1 MRTKRR
7 AEERKFLRVFFL
19 LLSERRNPLTTPQ
32 KYITHPFRCSKSS
45 DPSSHTTMKRS
56 SSSSLR
62 VVCRNYF
69 LSSSSGSTSSTNT
82 ASASNYSSR
91 SARYFSPPSSSS
103 SSNATKKK
111 AEDVSFPFGEEG
123 RRRRFSS
130 SSFVAKAEKADDAS
144 SEPKTTI
151 LYTTTHE
158 KLTIQRPSLLNDD
171 DDESS
176 SNKNVSVAVAI
187 SDFGFDKIGDV
198 LQIEKKVLKNSQ
210 TKNEFIENETSLAT
224 LKWSGF
230 HRTAADELYHS
241 LWSNVNGTRHLKL
254 PFPVT
259 NVRFNDEMVREA
271 YKLCVPSASILECEA
286 IGEEVEKCS
295 DLMNESEYE
304 KFIDRELEEEE
315 NASYKSYP

>member
-1 MRTKRR
+1 M
-7 AEERKFLRVFFL
+7 
-19 LLSERRNPLTTPQ
+19 
-32 KYITHPFRCSKSS
+32 
-45 DPSSHTTMKRS
+45 
-56 SSSSLR
+56 
-62 VVCRNYF
+62 
-69 LSSSSGSTSSTNT
+69 
-82 ASASNYSSR
+82 
-91 SARYFSPPSSSS
+91 
-103 SSNATKKK
+103 
-111 AEDVSFPFGEEG
+111 SFPFREEEER

-130 SSFVAKAEKADDAS
+130 SSFVAKAEKADAS

-158 KLTIQRPSLLNDD
+158 KLTIQRSSLLNDD

-176 SNKNVSVAVAI
+176 TNNKNVSVAVAI

>member
-1 MRTKRR
+1 
-7 AEERKFLRVFFL
+7 
-19 LLSERRNPLTTPQ
+19 
-32 KYITHPFRCSKSS
+32 
-45 DPSSHTTMKRS
+45 MKRSSS

-69 LSSSSGSTSSTNT
+69 LSSSSSGSTSSTT

-111 AEDVSFPFGEEG
+111 AEDVSFPFREEEER

-130 SSFVAKAEKADDAS
+130 SSFVAKAEKADAS

>member
-1 MRTKRR
+1 
-7 AEERKFLRVFFL
+7 
-19 LLSERRNPLTTPQ
+19 
-32 KYITHPFRCSKSS
+32 
-45 DPSSHTTMKRS
+45 MKRS

-69 LSSSSGSTSSTNT
+69 LSSSSGSTSSTT

-91 SARYFSPPSSSS
+91 SAHYFSPPSSS

-111 AEDVSFPFGEEG
+111 AEDVSFPFREEEER

-158 KLTIQRPSLLNDD
+158 KLTIQRPSLLNDDD

>member
-1 MRTKRR
+1 MRKKREKEQKR
-7 AEERKFLRVFFL
+7 EIFL
-19 LLSERRNPLTTPQ
+19 SLTHNHEIIRPVRDT
-32 KYITHPFRCSKSS
+32 
-45 DPSSHTTMKRS
+45 TTMKRS
-56 SSSSLR
+56 SSSSSSSLR
-62 VVCRNYF
+62 AVCRNYF
-69 LSSSSGSTSSTNT
+69 LSHASGSASSSTT
-82 ASASNYSSR
+82 ASASHYS
-91 SARYFSPPSSSS
+91 
-103 SSNATKKK
+103 KKK
-111 AEDVSFPFGEEG
+111 AEDVSFPFREEEER

-130 SSFVAKAEKADDAS
+130 SSFVAKAEKADAS

-158 KLTIQRPSLLNDD
+158 KLTIQRPSSSLNDDDD

-176 SNKNVSVAVAI
+176 ANKNVSVAVAI

>member
-1 MRTKRR
+1 
-7 AEERKFLRVFFL
+7 
-19 LLSERRNPLTTPQ
+19 
-32 KYITHPFRCSKSS
+32 
-45 DPSSHTTMKRS
+45 MKRS

-62 VVCRNYF
+62 VVCRYYF
-69 LSSSSGSTSSTNT
+69 LSSSSGSTSSTT
-82 ASASNYSSR
+82 ASTSNYSSR
-91 SARYFSPPSSSS
+91 SAHYFFSPPSSSS
-103 SSNATKKK
+103 SNATTKK
-111 AEDVSFPFGEEG
+111 AEDVSFPFREEG

-130 SSFVAKAEKADDAS
+130 SSFVAKAEKADAS

-158 KLTIQRPSLLNDD
+158 KLTIQRSSLLNDD

-176 SNKNVSVAVAI
+176 TNKNVSVAVAI

>member
-1 MRTKRR
+1 
-7 AEERKFLRVFFL
+7 
-19 LLSERRNPLTTPQ
+19 
-32 KYITHPFRCSKSS
+32 
-45 DPSSHTTMKRS
+45 MKRS

-62 VVCRNYF
+62 VVCRNY
-69 LSSSSGSTSSTNT
+69 LSNSSSTSSSTT
-82 ASASNYSSR
+82 ASTSNYSSR
-91 SARYFSPPSSSS
+91 SAHYFFSPPSSSS
-103 SSNATKKK
+103 SNATTKK
-111 AEDVSFPFGEEG
+111 AEDVSFPFREEG

-130 SSFVAKAEKADDAS
+130 SSFVAKAENADAS

-158 KLTIQRPSLLNDD
+158 KLTIQRSSLLNDD
-171 DDESS
+171 DDERST
-176 SNKNVSVAVAI
+176 NKNVSVAVAI

>member
-1 MRTKRR
+1 
-7 AEERKFLRVFFL
+7 
-19 LLSERRNPLTTPQ
+19 
-32 KYITHPFRCSKSS
+32 
-45 DPSSHTTMKRS
+45 MKR

-62 VVCRNYF
+62 VVCRNY
-69 LSSSSGSTSSTNT
+69 LSNSSSTSSST

-103 SSNATKKK
+103 IAKKK
-111 AEDVSFPFGEEG
+111 TVDVSFPFREEG

-130 SSFVAKAEKADDAS
+130 SSFVTKAEKADAS

-158 KLTIQRPSLLNDD
+158 KLTIQRSSLLNDD

-176 SNKNVSVAVAI
+176 TNKNVSVAVAI

>member
-1 MRTKRR
+1 
-7 AEERKFLRVFFL
+7 
-19 LLSERRNPLTTPQ
+19 
-32 KYITHPFRCSKSS
+32 
-45 DPSSHTTMKRS
+45 MKRS
-56 SSSSLR
+56 SSSSSSSSLR
-62 VVCRNYF
+62 AVCRNYF
-69 LSSSSGSTSSTNT
+69 LSHASGSASSSTT
-82 ASASNYSSR
+82 ASASHYSTR
-91 SARYFSPPSSSS
+91 SAQNYFSPPS

-111 AEDVSFPFGEEG
+111 AEDVSFPFREEEERR

-130 SSFVAKAEKADDAS
+130 SSFVAKAEKADAS

-158 KLTIQRPSLLNDD
+158 KLTIQRPSSSLNDDDD

-176 SNKNVSVAVAI
+176 ANKNVSVAVAI

>member
-1 MRTKRR
+1 
-7 AEERKFLRVFFL
+7 
-19 LLSERRNPLTTPQ
+19 
-32 KYITHPFRCSKSS
+32 
-45 DPSSHTTMKRS
+45 MKRS
-56 SSSSLR
+56 SSSSSSSSLR
-62 VVCRNYF
+62 AVCRNYF
-69 LSSSSGSTSSTNT
+69 LSHASGSTSSSTT
-82 ASASNYSSR
+82 SSSASHYSSR
-91 SARYFSPPSSSS
+91 SAQNYFSPPS

-111 AEDVSFPFGEEG
+111 AEDVSFPFREEEER

-158 KLTIQRPSLLNDD
+158 KLTIQRSSSLNDD

-176 SNKNVSVAVAI
+176 TNKNVSVAVAI

>member
-1 MRTKRR
+1 
-7 AEERKFLRVFFL
+7 
-19 LLSERRNPLTTPQ
+19 
-32 KYITHPFRCSKSS
+32 
-45 DPSSHTTMKRS
+45 MKRS
-56 SSSSLR
+56 SSSSSSSSLR
-62 VVCRNYF
+62 AVCRNYF
-69 LSSSSGSTSSTNT
+69 LSHASGSASSSTT
-82 ASASNYSSR
+82 ASASHYSTR
-91 SARYFSPPSSSS
+91 SAQNYFSPPS

-111 AEDVSFPFGEEG
+111 AEDVSFPFREEEER

-130 SSFVAKAEKADDAS
+130 SSFVAKAEKADAS

-171 DDESS
+171 DDES
-176 SNKNVSVAVAI
+176 NKKKVSVAVAI

-198 LQIEKKVLKNSQ
+198 LQIEKKVLKNAGA
-210 TKNEFIENETSLAT
+210 KNEFIENETSLAT

>member
-1 MRTKRR
+1 MHACKLFFRLKSPHKQLELKRT
-7 AEERKFLRVFFL
+7 
-19 LLSERRNPLTTPQ
+19 NP
-32 KYITHPFRCSKSS
+32 FECSK
-45 DPSSHTTMKRS
+45 SHTTMKRS

-62 VVCRNYF
+62 VVCRNY
-69 LSSSSGSTSSTNT
+69 LSNSSSTSSSTT
-82 ASASNYSSR
+82 ASTSHYSSR
-91 SARYFSPPSSSS
+91 SANFFSPPS

-111 AEDVSFPFGEEG
+111 IEDVSFPFREEG

-130 SSFVAKAEKADDAS
+130 SSFVAKAEKADAS

-158 KLTIQRPSLLNDD
+158 KLTIQRPSSLNDD

>member
-1 MRTKRR
+1 
-7 AEERKFLRVFFL
+7 
-19 LLSERRNPLTTPQ
+19 
-32 KYITHPFRCSKSS
+32 
-45 DPSSHTTMKRS
+45 MKRS
-56 SSSSLR
+56 SSSSSLR
-62 VVCRNYF
+62 AVCRNYF
-69 LSSSSGSTSSTNT
+69 LSHASGSASSSTTT
-82 ASASNYSSR
+82 SASHYSTR
-91 SARYFSPPSSSS
+91 SAQNYFSPPSSS
-103 SSNATKKK
+103 NAKTKKK
-111 AEDVSFPFGEEG
+111 AEDVSFPFREEEERR

-130 SSFVAKAEKADDAS
+130 SSFVAKAEKADAS

-158 KLTIQRPSLLNDD
+158 KLTIQRPSSSLNDEDD

-176 SNKNVSVAVAI
+176 ANKNVSVAVAI

>member
-1 MRTKRR
+1 
-7 AEERKFLRVFFL
+7 
-19 LLSERRNPLTTPQ
+19 
-32 KYITHPFRCSKSS
+32 
-45 DPSSHTTMKRS
+45 MKRS
-56 SSSSLR
+56 SSSSSSSSSLR
-62 VVCRNYF
+62 AVCRNYF
-69 LSSSSGSTSSTNT
+69 LSHASGSTSSSTT
-82 ASASNYSSR
+82 ASASHYSSR
-91 SARYFSPPSSSS
+91 SAQNYFSPPS

-111 AEDVSFPFGEEG
+111 AEDVSFPFREEEER

-130 SSFVAKAEKADDAS
+130 SSFVAKAEKADAS

-158 KLTIQRPSLLNDD
+158 KLTIQRPSSSLNDDD

-176 SNKNVSVAVAI
+176 ANKNVSVAVAI

-254 PFPVT
+254 PFPVR

>member
-1 MRTKRR
+1 
-7 AEERKFLRVFFL
+7 
-19 LLSERRNPLTTPQ
+19 
-32 KYITHPFRCSKSS
+32 
-45 DPSSHTTMKRS
+45 MKRS
-56 SSSSLR
+56 SSSSSSSLR
-62 VVCRNYF
+62 AVCRNYF
-69 LSSSSGSTSSTNT
+69 LSHASGSASSSTT
-82 ASASNYSSR
+82 ASASHYSSR
-91 SARYFSPPSSSS
+91 SAQNYFSPPSSS
-103 SSNATKKK
+103 NAATKKK
-111 AEDVSFPFGEEG
+111 AEDVSFPFREEEG

-158 KLTIQRPSLLNDD
+158 KLTIQRSSSLNDD

-176 SNKNVSVAVAI
+176 THKNVSVAVAI

>member
-1 MRTKRR
+1 
-7 AEERKFLRVFFL
+7 
-19 LLSERRNPLTTPQ
+19 
-32 KYITHPFRCSKSS
+32 
-45 DPSSHTTMKRS
+45 MKRS
-56 SSSSLR
+56 SSSSSSSLR
-62 VVCRNYF
+62 AVCRNYF
-69 LSSSSGSTSSTNT
+69 LSHASGSTSSSTT
-82 ASASNYSSR
+82 TSASHYSSR

-103 SSNATKKK
+103 IAKKK
-111 AEDVSFPFGEEG
+111 TVDVSFPFREEG

-130 SSFVAKAEKADDAS
+130 SSFVAKAEKADAS

-158 KLTIQRPSLLNDD
+158 KLTIQRPSSSLNDDDD

-176 SNKNVSVAVAI
+176 ANKNVSVAVAI

>member
-1 MRTKRR
+1 MGR
-7 AEERKFLRVFFL
+7 L
-19 LLSERRNPLTTPQ
+19 
-32 KYITHPFRCSKSS
+32 IT
-45 DPSSHTTMKRS
+45 HTTMKRS

-62 VVCRNYF
+62 VVCRNY
-69 LSSSSGSTSSTNT
+69 LSNASSTSSTSST

-103 SSNATKKK
+103 SSSSIATTKK
-111 AEDVSFPFGEEG
+111 AEDVSFPFREEG

-130 SSFVAKAEKADDAS
+130 SSFVAKAEKADAS

-158 KLTIQRPSLLNDD
+158 KLTIQRSSLLNDD

-176 SNKNVSVAVAI
+176 TNNKNVSVAVAI

-198 LQIEKKVLKNSQ
+198 LHIEKKVLKNAGA
-210 TKNEFIENETSLAT
+210 KNEFIENETSLAT

>member
-1 MRTKRR
+1 M
-7 AEERKFLRVFFL
+7 
-19 LLSERRNPLTTPQ
+19 
-32 KYITHPFRCSKSS
+32 
-45 DPSSHTTMKRS
+45 
-56 SSSSLR
+56 
-62 VVCRNYF
+62 
-69 LSSSSGSTSSTNT
+69 
-82 ASASNYSSR
+82 
-91 SARYFSPPSSSS
+91 
-103 SSNATKKK
+103 
-111 AEDVSFPFGEEG
+111 SFPFREEG

-130 SSFVAKAEKADDAS
+130 SSFVAKAEKADAS

-158 KLTIQRPSLLNDD
+158 KLTIQRPSSLLNDD

-198 LQIEKKVLKNSQ
+198 LQIEKKVLKNAQ

>member
-1 MRTKRR
+1 
-7 AEERKFLRVFFL
+7 
-19 LLSERRNPLTTPQ
+19 
-32 KYITHPFRCSKSS
+32 
-45 DPSSHTTMKRS
+45 MKRSSSSS

-62 VVCRNYF
+62 VVCRNY
-69 LSSSSGSTSSTNT
+69 LSSSSGSTSSSTT

-103 SSNATKKK
+103 SSSNATKKK
-111 AEDVSFPFGEEG
+111 TEDVSFPFREEG

-130 SSFVAKAEKADDAS
+130 SSFVAKAEKADAS

-158 KLTIQRPSLLNDD
+158 KLTIQLPSSLLNDD

-198 LQIEKKVLKNSQ
+198 LQIEKKVLKNAQ

>member
-1 MRTKRR
+1 M
-7 AEERKFLRVFFL
+7 
-19 LLSERRNPLTTPQ
+19 
-32 KYITHPFRCSKSS
+32 
-45 DPSSHTTMKRS
+45 
-56 SSSSLR
+56 
-62 VVCRNYF
+62 
-69 LSSSSGSTSSTNT
+69 
-82 ASASNYSSR
+82 
-91 SARYFSPPSSSS
+91 
-103 SSNATKKK
+103 
-111 AEDVSFPFGEEG
+111 SFPFREEG

-130 SSFVAKAEKADDAS
+130 SSFVAKAEKADAS

-158 KLTIQRPSLLNDD
+158 KLTIQRSSLLNDD

-176 SNKNVSVAVAI
+176 TNNKNVSVAVAI

>member
-1 MRTKRR
+1 
-7 AEERKFLRVFFL
+7 
-19 LLSERRNPLTTPQ
+19 
-32 KYITHPFRCSKSS
+32 
-45 DPSSHTTMKRS
+45 MKRS
-56 SSSSLR
+56 SSSSSSSSLR
-62 VVCRNYF
+62 AVCRNYF
-69 LSSSSGSTSSTNT
+69 LSHASGSTSSSTT
-82 ASASNYSSR
+82 SSSASHYSSR
-91 SARYFSPPSSSS
+91 SAQNYFSPPS

-111 AEDVSFPFGEEG
+111 AEDVSFPFREEEER

-130 SSFVAKAEKADDAS
+130 SSFVAKAEKANAS

-158 KLTIQRPSLLNDD
+158 KLTIQRPSLLIDD

-176 SNKNVSVAVAI
+176 GNKNVSVAVAI

>member
-1 MRTKRR
+1 
-7 AEERKFLRVFFL
+7 
-19 LLSERRNPLTTPQ
+19 
-32 KYITHPFRCSKSS
+32 
-45 DPSSHTTMKRS
+45 MKRSSS

-69 LSSSSGSTSSTNT
+69 LSSSSGSTSSTT

-91 SARYFSPPSSSS
+91 SAHYFSPPSSS

-111 AEDVSFPFGEEG
+111 AEDVSFPFREEEG

-130 SSFVAKAEKADDAS
+130 SSFVAKAEKADAS

-158 KLTIQRPSLLNDD
+158 KLTIQRSSLLNDD

-176 SNKNVSVAVAI
+176 TNNKNVSVAVAI

-198 LQIEKKVLKNSQ
+198 LQIEKKVLKNAGA
-210 TKNEFIENETSLAT
+210 KNEFIENETSLAT

-254 PFPVT
+254 PFPVR

>member
-1 MRTKRR
+1 
-7 AEERKFLRVFFL
+7 
-19 LLSERRNPLTTPQ
+19 
-32 KYITHPFRCSKSS
+32 
-45 DPSSHTTMKRS
+45 MKRSSS

-69 LSSSSGSTSSTNT
+69 LSSSSSGSTSSTT

-103 SSNATKKK
+103 SNATKK
-111 AEDVSFPFGEEG
+111 AEDVSFPFRREEG

-130 SSFVAKAEKADDAS
+130 SSFVIAKAEKSDDAS

-158 KLTIQRPSLLNDD
+158 KLTIQRPSLLIDD

-176 SNKNVSVAVAI
+176 GNKNVSVAVAI

>member
-1 MRTKRR
+1 
-7 AEERKFLRVFFL
+7 
-19 LLSERRNPLTTPQ
+19 
-32 KYITHPFRCSKSS
+32 
-45 DPSSHTTMKRS
+45 MKR

-62 VVCRNYF
+62 VVCRNY
-69 LSSSSGSTSSTNT
+69 LSNSSSTSSST

-103 SSNATKKK
+103 IAKKK
-111 AEDVSFPFGEEG
+111 TVDVSFPFREEG

-130 SSFVAKAEKADDAS
+130 SSFVAKAEKADAS

-158 KLTIQRPSLLNDD
+158 KLTIQLPSSLLNDD

-198 LQIEKKVLKNSQ
+198 LQIEKKVLKNAQ

>member
-1 MRTKRR
+1 MRKKREKEQKR
-7 AEERKFLRVFFL
+7 EIFL
-19 LLSERRNPLTTPQ
+19 SLTHNHEIIRPVRDT
-32 KYITHPFRCSKSS
+32 
-45 DPSSHTTMKRS
+45 TTMKRS
-56 SSSSLR
+56 SSSSSSSSLR
-62 VVCRNYF
+62 AVCRNYF
-69 LSSSSGSTSSTNT
+69 LSHASGSASSSTT
-82 ASASNYSSR
+82 ASASHYSSR
-91 SARYFSPPSSSS
+91 SAQNYFSPPSSS
-103 SSNATKKK
+103 NAATKKK
-111 AEDVSFPFGEEG
+111 AEDVSFPFREEEER

-130 SSFVAKAEKADDAS
+130 SSFVAKAEKADAS

-158 KLTIQRPSLLNDD
+158 KLTIQRPSSSLNDDDD

-176 SNKNVSVAVAI
+176 ANKNVSVAVAI

>member
-1 MRTKRR
+1 
-7 AEERKFLRVFFL
+7 
-19 LLSERRNPLTTPQ
+19 
-32 KYITHPFRCSKSS
+32 
-45 DPSSHTTMKRS
+45 MKR

-62 VVCRNYF
+62 VVCRNY
-69 LSSSSGSTSSTNT
+69 LSNSSSTSSST

-103 SSNATKKK
+103 NAKKK
-111 AEDVSFPFGEEG
+111 TVDVSFPFREEG

-130 SSFVAKAEKADDAS
+130 SSFVAKAEKADAS

-158 KLTIQRPSLLNDD
+158 KLTIQRSSLLNDD

-176 SNKNVSVAVAI
+176 TNKNVSVAVAI

>member
-1 MRTKRR
+1 
-7 AEERKFLRVFFL
+7 
-19 LLSERRNPLTTPQ
+19 
-32 KYITHPFRCSKSS
+32 
-45 DPSSHTTMKRS
+45 MKR

-62 VVCRNYF
+62 VVCRNY
-69 LSSSSGSTSSTNT
+69 LSNSSSTSSST

-91 SARYFSPPSSSS
+91 SARYCSPPSSSS
-103 SSNATKKK
+103 IAKKK
-111 AEDVSFPFGEEG
+111 TVDVSFPFREEG

-130 SSFVAKAEKADDAS
+130 SSFVAKAEKADAS

-158 KLTIQRPSLLNDD
+158 KLTIQRSSLLNDD

-176 SNKNVSVAVAI
+176 TNKNVSVAVAI

>member
-1 MRTKRR
+1 
-7 AEERKFLRVFFL
+7 
-19 LLSERRNPLTTPQ
+19 
-32 KYITHPFRCSKSS
+32 
-45 DPSSHTTMKRS
+45 MKRSS

-69 LSSSSGSTSSTNT
+69 LSSSLGSTSSTT

-91 SARYFSPPSSSS
+91 SAHYFSPPSSS

-111 AEDVSFPFGEEG
+111 AEDVSFPFREEEG

-130 SSFVAKAEKADDAS
+130 SSFVAKAEKADVAS

-158 KLTIQRPSLLNDD
+158 KLTIQRSSLLNDD

-176 SNKNVSVAVAI
+176 TNNKNVSVAVAI

-198 LQIEKKVLKNSQ
+198 LQIEKKVLKNAGA
-210 TKNEFIENETSLAT
+210 KNEFIENETSLAT

-254 PFPVT
+254 PFPVR

>member
-1 MRTKRR
+1 MRKKREKEQKR
-7 AEERKFLRVFFL
+7 EIFL
-19 LLSERRNPLTTPQ
+19 SLTHNHEIIRPVIDT
-32 KYITHPFRCSKSS
+32 
-45 DPSSHTTMKRS
+45 TTMKRS
-56 SSSSLR
+56 SSSSSSSSLR
-62 VVCRNYF
+62 AVCRNYF
-69 LSSSSGSTSSTNT
+69 LSHASGSASSSTT
-82 ASASNYSSR
+82 ASASHYSSR
-91 SARYFSPPSSSS
+91 SAQNYFSPPSSS
-103 SSNATKKK
+103 NAATKKK
-111 AEDVSFPFGEEG
+111 AEDVSFPFREEEER

-130 SSFVAKAEKADDAS
+130 SSFVAKAEKADAS

-158 KLTIQRPSLLNDD
+158 KLTIQRPSSSLNDDDD

-176 SNKNVSVAVAI
+176 ANKNVSVAVAI

-254 PFPVT
+254 PFQVT

>member
-1 MRTKRR
+1 
-7 AEERKFLRVFFL
+7 
-19 LLSERRNPLTTPQ
+19 
-32 KYITHPFRCSKSS
+32 
-45 DPSSHTTMKRS
+45 MKRS
-56 SSSSLR
+56 SSSLSSSVTR
-62 VVCRNYF
+62 WWCRNYF
-69 LSSSSGSTSSTNT
+69 LSSSGPTSCSTT
-82 ASASNYSSR
+82 ASASHYYNSR
-91 SARYFSPPSSSS
+91 SFAYFSPPSSSS
-103 SSNATKKK
+103 SSSARTKKK
-111 AEDVSFPFGEEG
+111 TEDVSLPSF

-130 SSFVAKAEKADDAS
+130 SSFVAKAAKADSS
-144 SEPKTTI
+144 SEPKRTKTTI

-158 KLTIQRPSLLNDD
+158 KLTIQRSSSLNDD
-171 DDESS
+171 DDDE

-198 LQIEKKVLKNSQ
+198 LVIEKKVLKNAGA
-210 TKNEFIENETSLAT
+210 KNEFIENETSLAT

>member
-1 MRTKRR
+1 
-7 AEERKFLRVFFL
+7 
-19 LLSERRNPLTTPQ
+19 
-32 KYITHPFRCSKSS
+32 
-45 DPSSHTTMKRS
+45 MKRS
-56 SSSSLR
+56 SSSSSSSSLR
-62 VVCRNYF
+62 AVCRNYF
-69 LSSSSGSTSSTNT
+69 LSHASGSTSSSTT
-82 ASASNYSSR
+82 ASASHYSSR
-91 SARYFSPPSSSS
+91 SAQNYFSPPS

-111 AEDVSFPFGEEG
+111 AEDVSFPFREEEER

-130 SSFVAKAEKADDAS
+130 SSFVAKAEKADAS